1 MMRTFNVK
9 TNSRLCAFCQHWYD
23 PTNAAIAPKNT
34 IGGFWEYDDKAMNV
48 CKIYGAKKPAS
59 ASCKE
64 YVCKV

>member
-1 MMRTFNVK
+1 MKRTFNVK

-34 IGGFWEYDDKAMNV
+34 VGGFWEYDDKAMNV
-48 CKIYGAKKPAS
+48 CKKCGAKKPAT